1 MNMHVTDKP
10 ATPRSDLTAHAF
22 EATSLLKALGHEGRL
37 TILHHLR
44 AGGKTVSQLQALMP
58 ASQSLISTH
67 LARLRHE
74 GLVTF
79 RKIGQN
85 SFYELSDDRVRHV
98 IDALGEVF
106 CDGLRGHIR

>member
-1 MNMHVTDKP
+1 MKTTVFLRHVLCRLLAVVVAAALLVPDD
-10 ATPRSDLTAHAF
+10 AAAQTAAKKVF
-22 EATSLLKALGHEGRL
+22 GSM
-37 TILHHLR
+37 
-44 AGGKTVSQLQALMP
+44 AGAAALMP